1 MHNRKLWYGLAALAA
16 AWFFD
21 FLFWGTNPGIS
32 LLIWVTALLL
42 FGVLLTW
49 GEKKKPS
56 GWSILVAV
64 LVLGFALLFCW
75 RSESLTRFV
84 SFFMVLGGLFLL
96 IATYTTGFWTRFK
109 LLDYVTELGKTI
121 WAGMSRGLGLLIQSE
136 PVGMPLADGAP
147 APKKNHRLGSVLLGI
162 VIALPLLLILGLL
175 LTSADPI
182 FNDLLAKWF
191 DIKNLPQY
199 LFRFIYVVI
208 GAYVLIG
215 LYLHA
220 LQRDDPTVPDPDK
233 PSLAPFLGP
242 IEGGIVLG
250 AIDVLFV
257 AFVSVQ
263 VRYLFGGAAN
273 ISATSYTYADYARKG
288 FGELVAVAVISLLIY
303 LIFNTIT
310 KRESAGAKVTFTV
323 LSVLLITNVLVILA
337 SSLMRLW
344 MYEEAYGF
352 SELRTYTHLFIFWL
366 AGLLVASIVLELV
379 HKRGYF
385 GLALLVMVVG
395 YSATLGLIN
404 VDRFV
409 AQANLDR
416 AAQGQDL
423 DVDYLISLSNDAVP
437 LYVQTYLDSSQP
449 QAIHDDLGA
458 VLACRVVMINEEVP
472 SDWRAFRIGRAQAQQ
487 LLAAN
492 SSAWSQYQ
500 VTLLPDG
507 SQGVTLQGVPHPC
520 FNYGMID

>member
-16 AWFFD
+16 AWLFD

-32 LLIWVTALLL
+32 LLIWTAVLLL
-42 FGVLLTW
+42 FGALLTW

-56 GWSILVAV
+56 AWSLLVAV
-64 LVLGFALLFCW
+64 LLLGFALLFGW
-75 RSESLTRFV
+75 RSESLTRVV
-84 SFFMVLGGLFLL
+84 SFFMVLGGFFLL

-109 LLDYVTELGKTI
+109 LIDYVTELGRAI
-121 WAGMSRGLGLLIQSE
+121 WAGMSRGLGLLTQSE
-136 PVGMPLADGAP
+136 PAGVTQEGTP
-147 APKKNHRLGSVLLGI
+147 APRKGRHLGSVLLGI
-162 VIALPLLLILGLL
+162 AIALPLLLILGLL

-182 FNDLLAKWF
+182 FNDLLARWL
-191 DIKNLPQY
+191 DLKNLPQY
-199 LFRFIYVVI
+199 LFRFIYIVI

-220 LQRDDPTVPDPDK
+220 LQRENPAVPDPNQ

-257 AFVSVQ
+257 AFVIVQ

-273 ISATSYTYADYARKG
+273 ISAAGYTYADYARKG

-303 LIFNTIT
+303 LVFNTIT
-310 KRESAGAKVTFTV
+310 KRETTGARVTFTV
-323 LSVLLITNVLVILA
+323 LSVLLIANVLVILA
-337 SSLMRLW
+337 SSLMRLL

-366 AGLLVASIVLELV
+366 AGLLLASIVLELV
-379 HKRGYF
+379 HKRGNF

-416 AAQGQDL
+416 VAQVHDL
-423 DVDYLISLSNDAVP
+423 DIDYLTSLSDDAVP
-437 LYVQTYLDSSQP
+437 LYVQTYLDPAQP
-449 QAIHDDLGA
+449 QVIHDGLGV
-458 VLACRVVMINEEVP
+458 VLACRMVTINNEIP
-472 SDWRAFRIGRAQAQQ
+472 SDWRAFRFGHAQAQQ
-487 LLAAN
+487 LLEAN
-492 SSAWSQYQ
+492 HSAWSQYP
-500 VTLLPDG
+500 VTQLPDG
-507 SQGVTLQGVPHPC
+507 TQGVILDGVSYSC
-520 FNYGMID
+520 SSYGMID